1 FEKSVFIGYSN
12 DKKCYKLYSLESK
25 KVFYSWD
32 VKFYE
37 TVFLF
42 KNNSKCKEY
51 EMVLQKKNNINFFN
65 NDENESKSSE
75 PYDDG
80 RDIRTKR
87 SKDTNNKSLGGT
99 ENTKS
104 ARRDE
109 GNPNDNTSE
118 EEASD
123 VDERVILEDRNSE
136 SGGDDNFYQEFNQM
150 IQIPN
155 VITDSQ
161 GASNLRKSSRKTSM
175 PKKLSDFKVDTKVE
189 AINLEMEALN
199 KNDVWFITKLP
210 IGRKPIGSK
219 RMFKVKYKSTGE
231 VERFKLQLDIN
242 NAFMYG
248 DLVED
253 VYMSL
258 PDGYFSKGDTRM
270 T

>member
-1 FEKSVFIGYSN
+1 M
-12 DKKCYKLYSLESK
+12 
-25 KVFYSWD
+25 
-32 VKFYE
+32 
-37 TVFLF
+37 
-42 KNNSKCKEY
+42 Y
-51 EMVLQKKNNINFFN
+51 EMVLQNKNNINFFN

-109 GNPNDNTSE
+109 GNPNDNT
-118 EEASD
+118 
-123 VDERVILEDRNSE
+123 
-136 SGGDDNFYQEFNQM
+136 FNEM

-155 VITDSQ
+155 VIIDSQ

-189 AINLEMEALN
+189 AINLEMEALY
-199 KNDVWFITKLP
+199 KNDIWVITKLP
-210 IGRKPIGSK
+210 ISRKPIG
-219 RMFKVKYKSTGE
+219 
-231 VERFKLQLDIN
+231 I
-242 NAFMYG
+242 
-248 DLVED
+248 ED

-258 PDGYFSKGDTRM
+258 PDGYFSKGDTRVCKLVKSLYGLKQAPRKWNEK
-270 T
+270 